1 MLEERS
7 FQPVIG
13 PRPSAAFWAAGC
25 TIEGGQEANM
35 EIRGKESLQR
45 AAIGG
50 SGEPPAVY
58 PVPPLARKRDSRR
71 SLDFVQNEKILQH
84 LKKHGVTNVVY
95 GGNAF
100 LYHVTLSEYHELI
113 EWADSF
119 TPEFSIVPA
128 VGPSYGRAMDQAPL
142 VRKHRFSSVLVLPC
156 GDPRDATGL
165 ETGLRE
171 IAEACGVPL
180 SVYIKHEGD
189 FGPDREAG
197 LDAVGRLVDTKVCG
211 SIKYAVVRKDP
222 KDDAYLTSLLRRVPA
237 DRVISGIGERP
248 AIVHLRD
255 FKLNGFTTGSGVL
268 APRLSRDLLSACLR
282 KDYAVAE
289 EIWRAFLPLED
300 LRDAWGAAP
309 VLHACVEAAGVAET
323 GPVPP
328 FVSAVPALHV
338 EQLRHVARALLERN
352 G

>member
-1 MLEERS
+1 MTR
-7 FQPVIG
+7 
-13 PRPSAAFWAAGC
+13 
-25 TIEGGQEANM
+25 
-35 EIRGKESLQR
+35 KEFLQQ
-45 AAIGG
+45 AAISSIGMAASAG
-50 SGEPPAVY
+50 SAEPPGVY
-58 PVPPLARKRDSRR
+58 PVPPLARKRDAHR
-71 SLDFVQNEKILQH
+71 SLDFVQNEKVLRHLQ
-84 LKKHGVTNVVY
+84 KHGITNVVY

-113 EWADSF
+113 EWAAGF
-119 TPEFSIVPA
+119 AREFSIVPA

-142 VRKHRFSSVLVLPC
+142 VRKHRFPSVLVLPC
-156 GDPRDATGL
+156 GDPRDAAGL

-189 FGPDREAG
+189 FGPDRDAG

-222 KDDAYLTSLLRRVPA
+222 ADDAYLASLLRRLPA

-268 APRLSRDLLSACLR
+268 APRLSLDLLNACAR
-282 KDYAVAE
+282 KDYAAAE
-289 EIWRAFLPLED
+289 EIRRAFLPFED

-309 VLHACVEAAGVAET
+309 VLHAGVEAAGLAET

-328 FVSAVPALHV
+328 FVSSVPAAQV
-338 EQLRHVARALLERN
+338 ERLRPVARALLYRN